1 MGLGLGS
8 KWKEIFIILGER
20 FAISIFDADSLVTV
34 IDGVLFRNLLP
45 YDHFVSPRKFHGS
58 YQ

>member
-34 IDGVLFRNLLP
+34 TDGVFFRNLLP
-45 YDHFVSPRKFHGS
+45 YDAFRVTQKIS
-58 YQ
+58 